1 MLEIIG
7 FITLGYL
14 VFKFAPKVLEA
25 GFKFAVIM
33 IGLAL
38 FLILINMVWG
48 EWSILLQ

>member
-1 MLEIIG
+1 VLEIIG
-7 FITLGYL
+7 FIALGYV
-14 VFKFAPKVLEA
+14 VFKFAPKILEA

-33 IGLAL
+33 IGLVS